1 MQIRAEGGF
10 SHEHKR
16 IKHFRKATHS
26 VYSMMNQEVMAGAI
40 ELICVLSTALAVMI
54 SYLMTLRF

>member
-1 MQIRAEGGF
+1 MTASSRPLRAVYRGF
-10 SHEHKR
+10 LETYGPQHWWP
-16 IKHFRKATHS
+16 ATS
-26 VYSMMNQEVMAGAI
+26 PFEVMAGAI